1 LAWRVSLEIGFGRLT
16 RESRAATVARVALAA
31 NRRRAFRS
39 GGFRSWGHIVRNCA
53 AADASI
59 AQARLEANTAI
70 DPPLTIGPVAV
81 FSGGKRLPGRRRL
94 QAAREICRVLAVHP
108 VQYAVHGSP
117 GSPDQVCARR
127 GKFASRAAPEFRH
140 REFRHREF
148 RHRRDHAQ
156 AKASRSRRFLP
167 RLVAPDTVAAQAMV
181 ARTGWSQRGA

>member
-1 LAWRVSLEIGFGRLT
+1 M
-16 RESRAATVARVALAA
+16 
-31 NRRRAFRS
+31 
-39 GGFRSWGHIVRNCA
+39 RNCA

-140 REFRHREF
+140 REFRHR
-148 RHRRDHAQ
+148 RDHAQ